1 MASNLEV
8 ECPIC
13 GSSFPSSKI
22 EVHAEACIQASFSSN
37 DDTQQQPGLKEKS
50 AGPEIPSAGNK
61 RKYEVVDGHQSA
73 SKSSPT
79 NFTGNKGPA
88 SSSKKIRSDQAAAW
102 SFLGK
107 TGSTSKSNRDQSTP
121 NAPQQSQ
128 ESDRNTGVPLAEQM
142 RPVTLDDYIGQ
153 ESILSSN
160 SFLKNLIS
168 KDSFINMILW
178 GPPGCGKTSLA
189 NIIAKRCRGSEKWR
203 YASLS
208 ACTSGVQDVKKV
220 VQEAQSTLQ
229 LRKRRTVLFMDEVH
243 RFNKAQQD
251 IFLPHVESGLLT
263 LVGATTENPSFT
275 LNSALLSRCRVI
287 TLEALSVKNIRKILQ
302 RALKKLKI
310 VVEMDE
316 SENGEESS
324 TDEESEEEEEEPNG
338 QEEDADTQEVK
349 ENSLKISWQALR
361 WLSNMSGGDARCALN
376 TLQTLVTSHSQG
388 TIKIAEAKEAL
399 QRSHV
404 LYDRK
409 GEEHYNMA
417 SALQKSIRGGND
429 NAALYWTMRM
439 VKGGEDPRFIARRLV
454 RTAAEDIGLGDPQAL
469 NLAVSTMHA
478 VQMLG
483 MPESNVI
490 LCQCAVYLAR
500 AKHNPE
506 VYLAMNR
513 ILQHMDTHTGPLPPV
528 PLHLRNA
535 PTKLMKDIGY
545 GKGYTADP
553 RFTRN
558 IEYMPDAL
566 KDVNFFQNTG

>member
-1 MASNLEV
+1 MEV

-37 DDTQQQPGLKEKS
+37 SDAPQQIGLSEKS
-50 AGPEIPSAGNK
+50 SDPEFSSAGNK
-61 RKYEVVDGHQSA
+61 RKFEAMESHQS

-79 NFTGNKGPA
+79 NFFGSKGPA
-88 SSSKKIRSDQAAAW
+88 SSSKKIRGDQAAAW

-107 TGSTSKSNRDQSTP
+107 SGSGSKSNRDQSAP

-128 ESDRNTGVPLAEQM
+128 ESDGNTGVPLAERM
-142 RPVTLDDYIGQ
+142 RPATLDDYIGQ

-310 VVEMDE
+310 GIELNE
-316 SENGEESS
+316 SENEEESS
-324 TDEESEEEEEEPNG
+324 TDEESEEEEEEPDE
-338 QEEDADTQEVK
+338 QEEENADTQEGK
-349 ENSLKISWQALR
+349 ENSLKISRQALR

-388 TIKIAEAKEAL
+388 TIKTAEAKEAL

-469 NLAVSTMHA
+469 NLAVSTMQA

-500 AKHNPE
+500 ANHNPE
-506 VYLAMNR
+506 VYMAMNR
-513 ILQHMDTHTGPLPPV
+513 ILQHMETHTGPLPSV

-566 KDVNFFQNTG
+566 RNVNFFQSTG